1 VPSAKKKP
9 AAKIEAKPVRFSRAA
24 ATQKF
29 LDATISLI
37 AKKPIPDISLQE
49 IAEIT
54 GLNHGYVF
62 RYFGTR
68 IDLFTAVTDELA
80 RLAQLATQ
88 KEIEG
93 RIKRN
98 EAPMPLDLTVLDA
111 GRKYTYQRQQV
122 IQYLVTCGVKPKRFA
137 EKSRELTGELAA
149 QFQKTGMNPRFA
161 QALAV
166 KLGILLW
173 SEMFLMES
181 FGITPEEALDIHAM
195 AFDEISQHKATTKRL
210 GWN

>member
-1 VPSAKKKP
+1 MPSAKEKP
-9 AAKIEAKPVRFSRAA
+9 AAKVEAKPVRFSRAA

-80 RLAQLATQ
+80 RLAQVSTQ
-88 KEIEG
+88 KEIDN
-93 RIKRN
+93 RIKRGEDPISLN
-98 EAPMPLDLTVLDA
+98 LVILEI
-111 GRKYTYQRQQV
+111 GRKFARQRQQV

-137 EKSRELTGELAA
+137 EKSRELNESLAA
-149 QFQKTGMNPRFA
+149 QFQKMGMSPRYA

-166 KLGILLW
+166 KMGILLW
-173 SEMFLMES
+173 SESFLLES
-181 FGITPEEALDIHAM
+181 FGITPEEALDVRTM
-195 AFDEISQHKATTKRL
+195 AFDEIAQHKATTKRL

>member
-1 VPSAKKKP
+1 MPSAKKKP
-9 AAKIEAKPVRFSRAA
+9 AAKVEAKPVRYSRAA

-29 LDATISLI
+29 LDATISLV

-80 RLAQLATQ
+80 RLAQAATQ
-88 KEIEG
+88 KEIEA
-93 RIKRN
+93 RIKRGD
-98 EAPMPLDLTVLDA
+98 EPASFDLTVLA
-111 GRKYTYQRQQV
+111 VGRKYTSQRQQV
-122 IQYLVTCGVKPKRFA
+122 IQYLITCGVKPKRFA
-137 EKSRELTGELAA
+137 EKSRELNGELAI
-149 QFQKTGMNPRFA
+149 QFQKMGMNPRFA

-166 KLGILLW
+166 KSGILLW
-173 SEMFLMES
+173 SELFLMES
-181 FGITPEEALDIHAM
+181 FGITPEEAADIRTM
-195 AFDEISQHKATTKRL
+195 AFDEIAQHKATTKRL

>member
-1 VPSAKKKP
+1 MPSAKKKP

-80 RLAQLATQ
+80 RLAQSGANTQ
-88 KEIEG
+88 ANVN
-93 RIKRN
+93 RSFS
-98 EAPMPLDLTVLDA
+98 TSSHA
-111 GRKYTYQRQQV
+111 G
-122 IQYLVTCGVKPKRFA
+122 
-137 EKSRELTGELAA
+137 
-149 QFQKTGMNPRFA
+149 
-161 QALAV
+161 
-166 KLGILLW
+166 
-173 SEMFLMES
+173 
-181 FGITPEEALDIHAM
+181 
-195 AFDEISQHKATTKRL
+195 
-210 GWN
+210 

>member
-1 VPSAKKKP
+1 MPSAKKKP
-9 AAKIEAKPVRFSRAA
+9 AAKVEAKPARVSRAD

-49 IAEIT
+49 IAEVT

-80 RLAQLATQ
+80 RLAQAATQ
-88 KEIEG
+88 KEIDN
-93 RIKRN
+93 RVKRGDSP
-98 EAPMPLDLTVLDA
+98 APLDLSVLEA
-111 GRKYTYQRQQV
+111 GRKYTRQRQQV

-137 EKSRELTGELAA
+137 EKSRELNNGLAE
-149 QFQKTGMNPRFA
+149 QFQKMGMNPRFA

-166 KLGILLW
+166 KSGVLLW
-173 SEMFLMES
+173 SELFLMES
-181 FGITPEEALDIHAM
+181 FGITPEEALDIRTM
-195 AFDEISQHKATTKRL
+195 AFDEIAQHKTTTKRL

>member
-9 AAKIEAKPVRFSRAA
+9 AAKVETKPVRYSRAA
-24 ATQKF
+24 ATQMF

-80 RLAQLATQ
+80 RLAQAATQ
-88 KEIEG
+88 KEIEARVNAAKKLPPSISLFWQWG
-93 RIKRN
+93 AN
-98 EAPMPLDLTVLDA
+98 T
-111 GRKYTYQRQQV
+111 QV
-122 IQYLVTCGVKPKRFA
+122 SANK
-137 EKSRELTGELAA
+137 
-149 QFQKTGMNPRFA
+149 
-161 QALAV
+161 
-166 KLGILLW
+166 
-173 SEMFLMES
+173 
-181 FGITPEEALDIHAM
+181 
-195 AFDEISQHKATTKRL
+195 
-210 GWN
+210 

>member
-1 VPSAKKKP
+1 MPSAKKKP

-54 GLNHGYVF
+54 GLKHGYVF

-80 RLAQLATQ
+80 RLAQAATQ
-88 KEIEG
+88 KEIDS
-93 RIKRN
+93 RIKRG
-98 EAPMPLDLTVLDA
+98 EEPASFDLTVLA
-111 GRKYTYQRQQV
+111 VGRKYTSQRQQV
-122 IQYLVTCGVKPKRFA
+122 IQYLITCGVKPKRFA
-137 EKSRELTGELAA
+137 EKSRELNSELAI
-149 QFQKTGMNPRFA
+149 QFQKMGMTPRFA

-166 KLGILLW
+166 KSGILLW
-173 SEMFLMES
+173 SELFPSSSL
-181 FGITPEEALDIHAM
+181 L
-195 AFDEISQHKATTKRL
+195 KRNCGSL
-210 GWN
+210 LSYFYYIYYI

>member
-1 VPSAKKKP
+1 MPSAKKKP

-68 IDLFTAVTDELA
+68 LDLFFSVTEE
-80 RLAQLATQ
+80 LAQLAEHAVTT
-88 KEIEG
+88 EIE
-93 RIKRN
+93 RR
-98 EAPMPLDLTVLDA
+98 LDLQ
-111 GRKYTYQRQQV
+111 GQRHGASGEQQ
-122 IQYLVTCGVKPKRFA
+122 
-137 EKSRELTGELAA
+137 LAA
-149 QFQKTGMNPRFA
+149 
-161 QALAV
+161 
-166 KLGILLW
+166 
-173 SEMFLMES
+173 
-181 FGITPEEALDIHAM
+181 
-195 AFDEISQHKATTKRL
+195 
-210 GWN
+210 

>member
-1 VPSAKKKP
+1 MPSAKKKP

-80 RLAQLATQ
+80 RLAQLGANTQ
-88 KEIEG
+88 ASVN
-93 RIKRN
+93 RSFSTS
-98 EAPMPLDLTVLDA
+98 LHA
-111 GRKYTYQRQQV
+111 G
-122 IQYLVTCGVKPKRFA
+122 
-137 EKSRELTGELAA
+137 
-149 QFQKTGMNPRFA
+149 
-161 QALAV
+161 
-166 KLGILLW
+166 
-173 SEMFLMES
+173 
-181 FGITPEEALDIHAM
+181 
-195 AFDEISQHKATTKRL
+195 
-210 GWN
+210 